1 MLISQHADV
10 DKRVLRSI
18 FPHADDDQLEHMI
31 KNYMTRTAAAAYVAD
46 AAVFL
51 ASEYGKSLTGNN
63 LVLNGKFTTL

>member
-10 DKRVLRSI
+10 DKHVLRLI

-31 KNYMTRTAAAAYVAD
+31 KNYMTRMAAAADVAD

-63 LVLNGKFTTL
+63 LVLNGKFTTP